1 MFLTVCLSVNK
12 PKRGTGDMFCTV
24 ADSIM
29 AAVCLFVCLF
39 CSADSATIAR
49 CGRRC
54 VVRTKMQVEFED
66 RYCTGLTIVTLTLAV
81 LQYSAVIVEDH

>member
-66 RYCTGLTIVTLTLAV
+66 MQVLYRSNYCNPDPSSTAILSG
-81 LQYSAVIVEDH
+81 